1 MASLNRH
8 QFRTYYHGTSD
19 RNVESIKKHGL
30 KAHNPAEGYEGLKE
44 GETHEPGHPTGVYLS
59 QSLEVARDYGDSVFS
74 VELPDSAPWAWTG
87 SEGEVLKHD
96 IHPYMLK
103 HIEE

>member
-1 MASLNRH
+1 MASLNPH

-59 QSLEVARDYGDSVFS
+59 ENLETARAYGDAVFS
-74 VELPDSAPWAWTG
+74 VELPDSAPWEWTG
-87 SEGEVLKHD
+87 SEGTVLGHS

-103 HIEE
+103 HVE